1 MRLDSLPGA
10 PSPSPSSGGTP
21 GGSSD
26 AASLMVSASSVAAS
40 ARQPIS
46 LRQLPGRLVLAVDR
60 GEAVGYV
67 LQPLFSASSLRLD
80 GLLLEPATPATT
92 PSPSAATP
100 SHSPAGRGARWFLLS
115 LTDLV
120 AVGPEAVTVPSRLH
134 LHTVTERPALASL
147 IDWSALPAGPDS
159 PTHRRW
165 HFPFWGKFGSAGL
178 PPCDAP
184 SSLPARPAAQ
194 PAWSDLFSL
203 PILTDQGEHLGT
215 LDDILVER
223 VGGRLVRILYRPPG
237 WWARWKAPLAMGS
250 SQIRTIGPDACV
262 VTTPEAPFPPPTER

>member
-1 MRLDSLPGA
+1 MRLDSLPGP
-10 PSPSPSSGGTP
+10 PSPSPSSEGTP
-21 GGSSD
+21 GRVSD
-26 AASLMVSASSVAAS
+26 AASPTVSASSTAAS

-80 GLLLEPATPATT
+80 GLLLEPARPAATSST
-92 PSPSAATP
+92 SAATP
-100 SHSPAGRGARWFLLS
+100 SYGPADRGVHWFLLS

-120 AVGPEAVTVPSRLH
+120 AVGPEAVTVPTRLR
-134 LHTVTERPALASL
+134 LHTVAERPALASL
-147 IDWSALPAGPDS
+147 IDWSALPPEPDS

-165 HFPFWGKFGSAGL
+165 HFPFWGKFSSTGW
-178 PPCDAP
+178 PPRETP
-184 SSLPARPAAQ
+184 SSLPAHPAAQ
-194 PAWSDLFSL
+194 PAWSNLFSL
-203 PILTDQGEHLGT
+203 PVLTDQGEHLGT

-237 WWARWKAPLAMGS
+237 WRARWKAPVALGS
-250 SQIRTIGPDACV
+250 SQIRAIGPDACV